1 MTVVLFPS
9 PAAAQLEGGITHE
22 QAAEVFR
29 RFCEQGQTA
38 PTIAH
43 EMRAPY
49 EAVCKVLG
57 GTIFRDLWRHWC
69 DRVMP

>member
-1 MTVVLFPS
+1 VTVVLFPS

-29 RFCEQGQTA
+29 RFCEQRQAA
-38 PTIAH
+38 PTIAQV
-43 EMRAPY
+43 MSVPY
-49 EAVCKVLG
+49 ESVCQLLG
-57 GTIFRDLWRHWC
+57 GAIFSDLWRHWC

>member
-1 MTVVLFPS
+1 MTILQFPRR
-9 PAAAQLEGGITHE
+9 AAAQLEGGITHG
-22 QAAEVFR
+22 QAAEVLR
-29 RFCEQGQTA
+29 RYSERGQAA

-43 EMRAPY
+43 EMAVPY

-57 GTIFRDLWRHWC
+57 GALFRDLWRHWC